1 MLASDYVV
9 TQAVWGQGLKARWH
23 LSTWVASHVDT
34 WVHKQARHIDR
45 WESCKHSRDVGMW
58 AREHRS
64 HVGTWACKHARHVGT
79 WAYKHARYVS
89 MFSGRRARNL
99 ADSRFL
105 GFFRVS
111 VHKQNN
117 LYYQNLF
124 KGNINWYQSDN
135 SVFIWWITAWHYNT
149 TKMCSLVRI
158 LKVLWMYRKW
168 IAKIYIDGQKINYN

>member
-1 MLASDYVV
+1 MLASDYVA
-9 TQAVWGQGLKARWH
+9 TQAMWGQRLKARWH

-58 AREHRS
+58 AH
-64 HVGTWACKHARHVGT
+64 
-79 WAYKHARYVS
+79 KHARYVS